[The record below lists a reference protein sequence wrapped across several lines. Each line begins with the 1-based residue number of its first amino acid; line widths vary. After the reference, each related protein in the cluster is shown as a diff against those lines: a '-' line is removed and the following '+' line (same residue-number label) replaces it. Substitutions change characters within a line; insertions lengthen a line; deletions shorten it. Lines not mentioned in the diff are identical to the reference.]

1 MLFLTPTLVL
11 CRQIKLNRTVS
22 NEVAKTQCEGKWEE
36 VDSHLLGAGDEKVKG
51 SILPES
57 CLSQTSWG
65 PAGRDSPRALM
76 GATKSETT
84 GLKAHDNHF
93 CFPHPTNLSDPLG
106 IL

>member
-1 MLFLTPTLVL
+1 M
-11 CRQIKLNRTVS
+11 KLQKHSVRGN
-22 NEVAKTQCEGKWEE
+22 GEE
-36 VDSHLLGAGDEKVKG
+36 VNSHLLGAGDEKVKG

-84 GLKAHDNHF
+84 GLKAHDNQF
-93 CFPHPTNLSDPLG
+93 CFPHPSNLSDPLG